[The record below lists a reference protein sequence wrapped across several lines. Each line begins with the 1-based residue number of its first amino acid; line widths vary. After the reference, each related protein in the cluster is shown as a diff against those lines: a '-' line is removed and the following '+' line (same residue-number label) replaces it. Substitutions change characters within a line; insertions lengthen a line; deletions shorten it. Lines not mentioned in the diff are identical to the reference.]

1 MAPYAI
7 HTYPPS
13 LMIVSMNPLPAPNPT
28 QARKKRDTDFTYHQ
42 IGTYGG
48 IGYQFIMWSETAYQD
63 GYDKGPPASP
73 SFTGWGIPGN
83 KKECFLEYTLMR
95 CLRK

>member
-13 LMIVSMNPLPAPNPT
+13 LMIVSMNPLPAPNPY
-28 QARKKRDTDFTYHQ
+28 ASKEKRDTDFTYHQ

-63 GYDKGPPASP
+63 GYDKGASCQ
-73 SFTGWGIPGN
+73 SQFYRLGDTG
-83 KKECFLEYTLMR
+83 E
-95 CLRK
+95 